1 MVKIR
6 LRRTGS
12 KKKPTYRVVVAD
24 ARSPRD
30 GRFVEILGY
39 YDPRTQPVT
48 FNIHEDRA
56 MHWLA
61 VGAQPTEVV
70 EKLLKKS
77 GTLERFAQT
86 KVQAKESSVT
96 PAA

>member
-6 LRRTGS
+6 LRRTGA

-24 ARSPRD
+24 SRAPRD
-30 GRFVEILGY
+30 GRFIEILGY
-39 YDPRTQPVT
+39 YDPRTEPVT
-48 FNIHEDRA
+48 FNIEEERA
-56 MHWLA
+56 AYWLS

-77 GTLERFAQT
+77 GASERFAQ
-86 KVQAKESSVT
+86 AKAQ
-96 PAA
+96 PAVEAVAA

>member
-24 ARSPRD
+24 SRSPRD

-48 FNIHEDRA
+48 FNIQEDRA
-56 MHWLA
+56 MHWLS

-86 KVQAKESSVT
+86 KAQAKESSVT